1 MNDIVNAQALASLGP
16 VEARLAAITARP
28 KVVAVVCVVGLTAL
42 GWGACGLMLTDP
54 ARTWTDMLC
63 RPSLGHSLGLEAM
76 LLLAMWMPM
85 TLAMML
91 PSAAPMILTYAEI
104 ADTAV
109 HKGERVVSPLV
120 LTAGYL
126 AVWLGVA
133 LAMTPLQVF
142 LMSVIPHGPPQGPAL
157 LAATSLFAAGL
168 YQFSRL
174 KQACLSLCQRP
185 FQFFFVNWTDK
196 PQGVFALGLRQG
208 LYCLG
213 CCWALMLV
221 MFAVGI
227 MNVVWMAILA
237 AIMTIEKLTATARF
251 SGVIG
256 AVLIA
261 MSAALVISEFR

>member
-1 MNDIVNAQALASLGP
+1 MNDIVNAQALGRLGP
-16 VEARLAAITARP
+16 SETRLAAITARP
-28 KVVAVVCVVGLTAL
+28 KIVAVVCVVGLTAL
-42 GWGACGLMLTDP
+42 GWGACGLMPTDS
-54 ARTWTDMLC
+54 ARTWTDVLC
-63 RPSLGHSLGLEAM
+63 RPLLGHSLGLEAM
-76 LLLAMWMPM
+76 LLLAMWLPM

-104 ADTAV
+104 ADTAARQ
-109 HKGERVVSPLV
+109 GERVASPLV

-133 LAMTPLQVF
+133 LAMTPLQVV
-142 LMSVIPHGPPQGPAL
+142 LMSVIPHAPPQGPVL
-157 LAATSLFAAGL
+157 LAAASLFAAGL

-185 FQFFFVNWTDK
+185 FQFFFVNWTDR
-196 PQGVFALGLRQG
+196 PRGVFALGLRQG

-237 AIMTIEKLTATARF
+237 AVMTIEKLTTTARF
-251 SGVIG
+251 SGAIG

-261 MSAALVISEFR
+261 MSAALVLSELQ